1 MRPKNLIPLVVLLLF
16 TSACGNA
23 PQTATVRSSE
33 EIFNSVATLA
43 AQTSTAQQAMI
54 TPQPTATLTSV
65 ASLTPFAPT
74 ATLYPTP
81 TAVINSYTSY
91 SACDDSLFITDV
103 TTSNYSAFAPG
114 ETFTK
119 TWRIKNTGTCTWNK
133 HYAIVLFDGDSMSG
147 EMTMITQAVDPDEVT
162 EISVVLTAPDEAG
175 TYVGYWVLVNRDEVP
190 FGNYFYVEMTVSGD
204 APTATETSVN
214 TPTPEVI
221 GTPTATQTEMPTM
234 IR

>member
-1 MRPKNLIPLVVLLLF
+1 MKPEYLILQTVILLF

-23 PQTATVRSSE
+23 TPTAAMRSSE
-33 EIFNSVATLA
+33 EILDSIYTQV
-43 AQTSTAQQAMI
+43 AQTSAAQQTML
-54 TPQPTATLTSV
+54 TPQPTATLTLIPS
-65 ASLTPFAPT
+65 STPFAPT
-74 ATLYPTP
+74 AALHPTL

-114 ETFTK
+114 EIFTK
-119 TWRIKNTGTCTWNK
+119 TWRIRNTGTCTWNK

-147 EMTMITQAVDPDEVT
+147 ETTMITQAVDPDEAT

-190 FGNYFYVEMTVSGD
+190 FGNYFYVEMIVSGD
-204 APTATETSVN
+204 APTATET
-214 TPTPEVI
+214 PTPEII
-221 GTPTATQTEMPTM
+221 GTPTPTQTEMPTM